1 MKTNIVYKISIIIL
15 LPLVLLLTTLELI
28 SFDKDFYMDKYEE
41 YKIVDETGMAR
52 KDLSDVTDKLIGYL
66 KDDVDNLHIKKEI
79 NGVNQEVFKE
89 REVLHMIDVKE
100 LFIKGH
106 KIRNISFL
114 LVLLSL
120 IALIMKDKKSIGRV
134 LILSSILSFALIFIL
149 FLLMNSDFNKYFTHF
164 HEIFFTN
171 DLWLLDPDTDVLIQM
186 LPLDFFYSIA
196 TKISSIF
203 IVELIIV
210 TVLGLFLNKT
220 YKFQG
225 KGNN

>member
-1 MKTNIVYKISIIIL
+1 MKTNKVYKISIIIL
-15 LPLVLLLTTLELI
+15 LPLVLLLTTLELV

-164 HEIFFTN
+164 YEIFFTN